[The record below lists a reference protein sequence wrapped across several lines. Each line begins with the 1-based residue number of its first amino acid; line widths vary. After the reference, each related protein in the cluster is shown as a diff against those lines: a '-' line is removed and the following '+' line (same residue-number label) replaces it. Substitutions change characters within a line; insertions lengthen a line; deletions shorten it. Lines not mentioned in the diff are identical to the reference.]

1 MSIEYIR
8 DGFRI
13 ELANNLSNPIKV
25 HEVCLK
31 LLSEVAKVLGINQG
45 ARSVEDG
52 WIVVNKL
59 IEMSNEYVL
68 ARFYAENSSL
78 ANKLQVNELV
88 LGMLIR
94 DSITCMEKIRTIT
107 LSALSGGSQA

>member
-1 MSIEYIR
+1 MSIEYIK
-8 DGFRI
+8 DGFRN
-13 ELANNLSNPIKV
+13 ELTNNLSNPVKV

-31 LLSEVAKVLGINQG
+31 LLSEVAKVVGIN
-45 ARSVEDG
+45 RDVKSVEDG

-68 ARFYAENSSL
+68 ARFYAENSCL
-78 ANKLQVNELV
+78 ASKLQVNELV

-94 DSITCMEKIRTIT
+94 DSITCMEKIRTI
-107 LSALSGGSQA
+107 ALGILPGKQI